1 MTIFYPRRLFQIA
14 APMLLAM
21 ACSGPIQ
28 NAQAQY
34 ALDAGTGKGLVAF
47 SLGSTSDNFT
57 LRYWSLEEDSRG
69 EVVAHSGKT
78 PPDWTSPSSRLIF
91 FELPA
96 GKYEFYEGIDI
107 NGPMQERTAPF
118 SIPFQVVAGKV
129 QYLGGIQYDRT
140 LQASKHKMI
149 ISDLS
154 SRDIPAL
161 LEKLPKINEDDVDA
175 QLVTV
180 SDAK

>member
-14 APMLLAM
+14 ALMLLAV
-21 ACSGPIQ
+21 ACSGPRQ
-28 NAQAQY
+28 NAEAQY
-34 ALDAGTGKGLVAF
+34 ALDASTGKGLTAF

-57 LRYWSLEEDSRG
+57 LRYWSLDEDSRG
-69 EVVAHSGKT
+69 EVVAHSRKM
-78 PPDWTSPSSRLIF
+78 PPDWAAPSSRLIF

-118 SIPFQVVAGKV
+118 SMPFQVVAGKV
-129 QYLGGIQYDRT
+129 KYLGSIQYDRT
-140 LQASKHKMI
+140 LLASKHKMI
-149 ISDLS
+149 ISDLT

-161 LEKLPKINEDDVDA
+161 LKKLPKIREDDVEV